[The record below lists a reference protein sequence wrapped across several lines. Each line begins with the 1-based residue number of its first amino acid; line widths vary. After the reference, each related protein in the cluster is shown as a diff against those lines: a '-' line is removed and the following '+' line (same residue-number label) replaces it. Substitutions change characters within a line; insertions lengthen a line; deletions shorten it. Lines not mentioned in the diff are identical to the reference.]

1 MSCLDLEERLW
12 LVERNL
18 EEVVTHKELRQLLE
32 CEAKPKAYW
41 GFEPSG

>member
-1 MSCLDLEERLW
+1 MDVEERLRI
-12 LVERNL
+12 VERNL
-18 EEVVTHKELRQLLE
+18 EEVVTHKELKQLLE